1 MLEIVEVLLLILRLL
16 LLRFDIS
23 SFKQKVL
30 MLFVHLRAF
39 LWSKS
44 WCASFSIKNHL
55 FLSWISTTIKSLY
68 HSIISELFG
77 FGIFVELFRIIAVH
91 ITLRTILW
99 RFICWIY
106 SVYIFFSITKCQR
119 SIITSLILIF

>member
-1 MLEIVEVLLLILRLL
+1 
-16 LLRFDIS
+16 
-23 SFKQKVL
+23 
-30 MLFVHLRAF
+30 MLFIHLRAF

-44 WCASFSIKNHL
+44 WGASFSIKNHL
-55 FLSWISTTIKSLY
+55 FLSWISTAIKGLY

-77 FGIFVELFRIIAVH
+77 LGIFVELFRIIAVH

-99 RFICWIY
+99 RFISWIY
-106 SVYIFFSITKCQR
+106 SVYILFRISKCQR